1 MDRKVDLT
9 IAALIFLAG
18 TAGLVSGE
26 DIGGVETTTDKDG
39 ETAETAPVIDRH
51 LRGDAN
57 DDGSVDIGDFIV
69 MAQYIMGY
77 GREPASMTQADIN
90 GDRSVDV
97 ADLVLLADYL
107 WGEDESDSGPQS
119 IDSRASK
126 ASESDKAE
134 LVSCFE
140 TYRTLRGDANDDG
153 SVDLG
158 DFIVMVQ
165 YILGYGDAPASMQGA
180 DINGDRA
187 INVQDLVLL
196 ADHLGVASA
205 SAAKS
210 VNQSGLSPAATN
222 ASPSSQSGAGGL
234 QPLTPGPKE

>member
-1 MDRKVDLT
+1 MDRTVDLT

-39 ETAETAPVIDRH
+39 ETSEAAPVIDRH

-69 MAQYIMGY
+69 MAQYITGY
-77 GREPASMTQADIN
+77 GREPASMAQADIN

-107 WGEDESDSGPQS
+107 WGEEESDFGPQS

-126 ASESDKAE
+126 ASGSDKAE

-165 YILGYGDAPASMQGA
+165 YILGYGDSLASMQGA
-180 DINGDRA
+180 DINGDHSV
-187 INVQDLVLL
+187 NVQDLVLL
-196 ADHLGVASA
+196 ADHLW
-205 SAAKS
+205 
-210 VNQSGLSPAATN
+210 
-222 ASPSSQSGAGGL
+222 GG
-234 QPLTPGPKE
+234 QCERC

>member
-26 DIGGVETTTDKDG
+26 DIGGVETTTDIDD
-39 ETAETAPVIDRH
+39 ESAEAAPIDARY

-57 DDGSVDIGDFIV
+57 DDGSVDLGDFIV
-69 MAQYIMGY
+69 MAQYITGY

-97 ADLVLLADYL
+97 LDLVILADYL
-107 WGEDESDSGPQS
+107 WGEDESDSEPQS
-119 IDSRASK
+119 IDSRDTKASK
-126 ASESDKAE
+126 TAVAVCDLES
-134 LVSCFE
+134 V
-140 TYRTLRGDANDDG
+140 RVLRGDANDDG
-153 SVDLG
+153 NVDLG

-180 DINGDRA
+180 DINGDHA
-187 INVQDLVLL
+187 VNVLDLVML
-196 ADHLGVASA
+196 ADHLW
-205 SAAKS
+205 
-210 VNQSGLSPAATN
+210 
-222 ASPSSQSGAGGL
+222 GG
-234 QPLTPGPKE
+234 QCERC

>member
-1 MDRKVDLT
+1 MSGRLGVSDCPITEPSYLCLAHRWTLFMDRTVDLT
-9 IAALIFLAG
+9 IAALIFLEG

-26 DIGGVETTTDKDG
+26 DIGGVETTTDIDG
-39 ETAETAPVIDRH
+39 ETVEAAPVTDRH

-57 DDGSVDIGDFIV
+57 DDGSVDIGDFMV

-77 GREPASMTQADIN
+77 GREPASMAQADIN

-97 ADLVLLADYL
+97 LDLVLLADYL
-107 WGEDESDSGPQS
+107 WGEDESDSGPPS

-165 YILGYGDAPASMQGA
+165 YILGYGDAPASMRGA

-187 INVQDLVLL
+187 VNVLDLVLL
-196 ADHLGVASA
+196 ADHLW
-205 SAAKS
+205 
-210 VNQSGLSPAATN
+210 
-222 ASPSSQSGAGGL
+222 GG
-234 QPLTPGPKE
+234 QCERC

>member
-39 ETAETAPVIDRH
+39 EIAEAAPVTDRH

-77 GREPASMTQADIN
+77 GREPASMAQADIN

-107 WGEDESDSGPQS
+107 WGEEESASGPQS

-126 ASESDKAE
+126 ESASDKTE
-134 LVSCFE
+134 LASCFE
-140 TYRTLRGDANDDG
+140 TYRTLRGDANGDG

-180 DINGDRA
+180 DINGDHA
-187 INVQDLVLL
+187 VNVQDLVLL
-196 ADHLGVASA
+196 AGHLW
-205 SAAKS
+205 
-210 VNQSGLSPAATN
+210 
-222 ASPSSQSGAGGL
+222 GG
-234 QPLTPGPKE
+234 QCERC

>member
-69 MAQYIMGY
+69 MAQYITGY
-77 GREPASMTQADIN
+77 GREPASMAQADIN

-107 WGEDESDSGPQS
+107 WGEEESDFGPQS

-126 ASESDKAE
+126 ASGSDKAE

-165 YILGYGDAPASMQGA
+165 YILGYGDSLASMQGA
-180 DINGDRA
+180 DINDDHA

-196 ADHLGVASA
+196 AGHLW
-205 SAAKS
+205 
-210 VNQSGLSPAATN
+210 
-222 ASPSSQSGAGGL
+222 GG
-234 QPLTPGPKE
+234 QCERC

>member
-39 ETAETAPVIDRH
+39 ETAEAAPVIDRH

-69 MAQYIMGY
+69 MAQYITGH
-77 GREPASMTQADIN
+77 GREPASMAQADIN

-107 WGEDESDSGPQS
+107 WGEEESDSGPQS

-126 ASESDKAE
+126 ASGSDKAE

-140 TYRTLRGDANDDG
+140 AYRTLRGDANDDG

-165 YILGYGDAPASMQGA
+165 YILGYGDSLASMQGA
-180 DINGDRA
+180 DINGDHSV
-187 INVQDLVLL
+187 NVQDLVLL
-196 ADHLGVASA
+196 ADHLW
-205 SAAKS
+205 
-210 VNQSGLSPAATN
+210 
-222 ASPSSQSGAGGL
+222 GG
-234 QPLTPGPKE
+234 QCERC

>member
-26 DIGGVETTTDKDG
+26 DIGGVETTTEIDD
-39 ETAETAPVIDRH
+39 ESAEAAPIDARY

-57 DDGSVDIGDFIV
+57 DDGSVDLGDFIV
-69 MAQYIMGY
+69 MAQYIAGY

-97 ADLVLLADYL
+97 LDLVILADYL

-119 IDSRASK
+119 IDSRDTKAATKASK
-126 ASESDKAE
+126 TDVAVCDLES
-134 LVSCFE
+134 V
-140 TYRTLRGDANDDG
+140 RVLRGDANDDG

-180 DINGDRA
+180 DINGDHA
-187 INVQDLVLL
+187 VNVLDLVML
-196 ADHLGVASA
+196 ADHLW
-205 SAAKS
+205 
-210 VNQSGLSPAATN
+210 
-222 ASPSSQSGAGGL
+222 GG
-234 QPLTPGPKE
+234 QCERC

>member
-1 MDRKVDLT
+1 MDRTVDLT

-69 MAQYIMGY
+69 MDQYIHGY
-77 GREPASMTQADIN
+77 GRARASMEQAEIN

-107 WGEDESDSGPQS
+107 WGEEESDFGPQS

-126 ASESDKAE
+126 ASGSDKAE

-165 YILGYGDAPASMQGA
+165 YILGYGDSLASMQGA
-180 DINGDRA
+180 DINGDHSV
-187 INVQDLVLL
+187 NVQDLVLL
-196 ADHLGVASA
+196 ADHLW
-205 SAAKS
+205 
-210 VNQSGLSPAATN
+210 
-222 ASPSSQSGAGGL
+222 GG
-234 QPLTPGPKE
+234 QCERC

>member
-1 MDRKVDLT
+1 MDRTVDLT

-69 MAQYIMGY
+69 MAQYITGY
-77 GREPASMTQADIN
+77 GREPASMAQADIN

-107 WGEDESDSGPQS
+107 WGEEESDFGPQS

-126 ASESDKAE
+126 ASGSDKAE
-134 LVSCFE
+134 LVSCFD
-140 TYRTLRGDANDDG
+140 TYRTLRGAANDDG

-165 YILGYGDAPASMQGA
+165 YILGYGDSLASMQGA
-180 DINGDRA
+180 DINGDHTV
-187 INVQDLVLL
+187 NVQDLVLL
-196 ADHLGVASA
+196 ADHLW
-205 SAAKS
+205 
-210 VNQSGLSPAATN
+210 
-222 ASPSSQSGAGGL
+222 GG
-234 QPLTPGPKE
+234 QCERC

>member
-26 DIGGVETTTDKDG
+26 DIGGVETTTDIDD
-39 ETAETAPVIDRH
+39 ESAEAAPIDARY

-57 DDGSVDIGDFIV
+57 DDGSVALGDFIV
-69 MAQYIMGY
+69 MAQYIAGY
-77 GREPASMTQADIN
+77 GREPASMAQADIN

-97 ADLVLLADYL
+97 LDLVILADYL

-119 IDSRASK
+119 IDSRDTKASK
-126 ASESDKAE
+126 TAVAVCDLES
-134 LVSCFE
+134 V
-140 TYRTLRGDANDDG
+140 RVLRGDANDDG
-153 SVDLG
+153 NVDLG

-180 DINGDRA
+180 DINGDHA
-187 INVQDLVLL
+187 VNVLDLVML
-196 ADHLGVASA
+196 ADHLW
-205 SAAKS
+205 
-210 VNQSGLSPAATN
+210 
-222 ASPSSQSGAGGL
+222 GG
-234 QPLTPGPKE
+234 QCERC